1 MIGLVKKDLLV
12 IKSNLKIILA
22 VLVALLLLTS
32 QEGGSSAIFFL
43 PIIGVMIFISTFSY
57 DEFNNWNS
65 YVVTLPNGRR
75 NAIIAKYIAT
85 IIIIVVLS
93 LVSIITTTG
102 FNYIMNGTINMTETT
117 TALLGTIL
125 STSILVALL
134 YPIMIQYGALNGR
147 IIIFIVV
154 IGIGVIGAI
163 LSKYVDVNNLI
174 NQINSL
180 ESYGSI
186 LVPIIS
192 IILLGISYFI
202 SKKLF
207 QKKEF

>member
-22 VLVALLLLTS
+22 VLVALLLLIS
-32 QEGGSSAIFFL
+32 QEGGSSAIFIL
-43 PIIGVMIFISTFSY
+43 PIIGVMMFISTFSY

-85 IIIIVVLS
+85 IIIIVILS

-117 TALLGTIL
+117 TTLLGTIL

>member
-22 VLVALLLLTS
+22 VLVALILLIS
-32 QEGGSSAIFFL
+32 QEGGSSAIFIL
-43 PIIGVMIFISTFSY
+43 PIIGVMMFISTFSY

-85 IIIIVVLS
+85 IIIIVILS

>member
-22 VLVALLLLTS
+22 VLVALLLLIS
-32 QEGGSSAIFFL
+32 QEGGSSAIFIL
-43 PIIGVMIFISTFSY
+43 PIIGVMMFISTFSY

-85 IIIIVVLS
+85 IIIIVILS

-202 SKKLF
+202 SEKLF

>member
-1 MIGLVKKDLLV
+1 MMGLVKKDLLV

-32 QEGGSSAIFFL
+32 QEGGSSAIFIL
-43 PIIGVMIFISTFSY
+43 PIIGVMMFISTFSY

-65 YVVTLPNGRR
+65 YVATLPNGRK

-85 IIIIVVLS
+85 MIIIIIL
-93 LVSIITTTG
+93 SIISIIATIG
-102 FNYIMNGTINMTETT
+102 LNYFTSGTINMTETI
-117 TALLGTIL
+117 AAFLATIL
-125 STSILVALL
+125 STSILVSLL

-163 LSKYVDVNNLI
+163 VSRYMNLNNVI
-174 NQINSL
+174 EQINKI
-180 ESYGSI
+180 EAYGSI

-192 IILLGISYFI
+192 CLLLAISYLV
-202 SKKLF
+202 SEKLF

>member
-32 QEGGSSAIFFL
+32 QEGGSSAIFIL
-43 PIIGVMIFISTFSY
+43 PIIGVMMFISTFSY

-65 YVVTLPNGRR
+65 YVATLPNGRK

-85 IIIIVVLS
+85 MIIIIIL
-93 LVSIITTTG
+93 SIISIIATIG
-102 FNYIMNGTINMTETT
+102 LNYFTIGTINMTETI
-117 TALLGTIL
+117 AAFLATIL
-125 STSILVALL
+125 STSILVSLL

-163 LSKYVDVNNLI
+163 VSRYMNLNNVI
-174 NQINSL
+174 EQINKI
-180 ESYGSI
+180 EAYGSI

-192 IILLGISYFI
+192 CLLLAISYLV
-202 SKKLF
+202 SEKLF

>member
-32 QEGGSSAIFFL
+32 QEGGSSAIFIL
-43 PIIGVMIFISTFSY
+43 PIIGVMMFISTFSY

-65 YVVTLPNGRR
+65 YVATLPNGRK

-85 IIIIVVLS
+85 MIIIIIL
-93 LVSIITTTG
+93 SIISIIATIG
-102 FNYIMNGTINMTETT
+102 LNYFTSGTINMTETI
-117 TALLGTIL
+117 AAFLATIL
-125 STSILVALL
+125 STSILVSLL

-163 LSKYVDVNNLI
+163 VSRYMNLNNVI
-174 NQINSL
+174 EQINKI
-180 ESYGSI
+180 EAYGSI

-192 IILLGISYFI
+192 CLLLAISYLV
-202 SKKLF
+202 SEKLF

>member
-22 VLVALLLLTS
+22 VLVALLLLIS
-32 QEGGSSAIFFL
+32 QEGGSSAIFIL
-43 PIIGVMIFISTFSY
+43 PIIGVMMFISTFSY

-85 IIIIVVLS
+85 IIIIVILS

-186 LVPIIS
+186 LVTIIS

-207 QKKEF
+207 QKK

>member
-32 QEGGSSAIFFL
+32 QEGGSSAIFIL
-43 PIIGVMIFISTFSY
+43 PIIGVMMFISTFSY
-57 DEFNNWNS
+57 DEFDNWNS
-65 YVVTLPNGRR
+65 YVATLPNGRK

-85 IIIIVVLS
+85 IILIIALS
-93 LVSIITTTG
+93 LVSVIATIG
-102 FNYIMNGTINMTETT
+102 FSYLTNGTINITETT

-125 STSILVALL
+125 STSILVAFL

>member
-22 VLVALLLLTS
+22 VLVALLLLIS
-32 QEGGSSAIFFL
+32 QEGGSSAIFIL
-43 PIIGVMIFISTFSY
+43 PIIGVMMFISTFSY

-85 IIIIVVLS
+85 IIIIVILS

>member
-22 VLVALLLLTS
+22 VLVALLLLIS
-32 QEGGSSAIFFL
+32 QEGGSSAIFIL
-43 PIIGVMIFISTFSY
+43 PIIGVMMFISTFSY

-85 IIIIVVLS
+85 IIIIVILS

-102 FNYIMNGTINMTETT
+102 FNYIMNGTINMTEIT

>member
-32 QEGGSSAIFFL
+32 QEGGSSAIFIL
-43 PIIGVMIFISTFSY
+43 PIIGVMMFISTFSY

-85 IIIIVVLS
+85 IIIIVILS

>member
-22 VLVALLLLTS
+22 VLVALLLLIS
-32 QEGGSSAIFFL
+32 QEGGNSAIFIL
-43 PIIGVMIFISTFSY
+43 PIIGVMMFISTFSY
-57 DEFNNWNS
+57 DEFNNRNS

-85 IIIIVVLS
+85 IIIIVILS

>member
-22 VLVALLLLTS
+22 VLVALLLLIS
-32 QEGGSSAIFFL
+32 QEGGSSAIFIL
-43 PIIGVMIFISTFSY
+43 PIIGVMMFISTFSY

-85 IIIIVVLS
+85 IIIIVILS

-180 ESYGSI
+180 EFYGSI

>member
-22 VLVALLLLTS
+22 VLVALLLLIS
-32 QEGGSSAIFFL
+32 QEGGNSAIFIL
-43 PIIGVMIFISTFSY
+43 PIIGVMMFISTFSY

-85 IIIIVVLS
+85 IIIIVILS